1 MKHRRP
7 ARSFL
12 REQPGTPVPPYCLRQ
27 QGPTP
32 RTFAGETPRRPAS
45 RPLYK
50 LRLFGASYGRHEL
63 EHQPGTAA
71 APENSCTRCSPPL
84 GREPDP
90 LLPGDP
96 AAPGT
101 QVPPQIETPGQ
112 TPHPDTNSAPQGVP
126 MTNGTPAAC
135 YQKNA
140 REFLAGDVQTSVMA
154 HYAPGLFSTDQHTHS
169 CHPAPEED
177 ASQVLSLVDWRE
189 DAPYG

>member
-1 MKHRRP
+1 M
-7 ARSFL
+7 SL
-12 REQPGTPVPPYCLRQ
+12 TP
-27 QGPTP
+27 
-32 RTFAGETPRRPAS
+32 FI
-45 RPLYK
+45 
-50 LRLFGASYGRHEL
+50 RHEL

-84 GREPDP
+84 GREPDI

-112 TPHPDTNSAPQGVP
+112 
-126 MTNGTPAAC
+126 TPAAC

-169 CHPAPEED
+169 CHPAPDED

>member
-1 MKHRRP
+1 M
-7 ARSFL
+7 SL
-12 REQPGTPVPPYCLRQ
+12 TP
-27 QGPTP
+27 
-32 RTFAGETPRRPAS
+32 FI
-45 RPLYK
+45 
-50 LRLFGASYGRHEL
+50 RHEL

-84 GREPDP
+84 GKEPDI

-169 CHPAPEED
+169 CHRAPDED

>member
-1 MKHRRP
+1 M
-7 ARSFL
+7 SL
-12 REQPGTPVPPYCLRQ
+12 TP
-27 QGPTP
+27 
-32 RTFAGETPRRPAS
+32 FI
-45 RPLYK
+45 
-50 LRLFGASYGRHEL
+50 RHEL
-63 EHQPGTAA
+63 EHQSGTAA

-84 GREPDP
+84 GREPDI

-140 REFLAGDVQTSVMA
+140 REFLAGDV
-154 HYAPGLFSTDQHTHS
+154 
-169 CHPAPEED
+169 
-177 ASQVLSLVDWRE
+177 
-189 DAPYG
+189 

>member
-1 MKHRRP
+1 M
-7 ARSFL
+7 SL
-12 REQPGTPVPPYCLRQ
+12 TP
-27 QGPTP
+27 
-32 RTFAGETPRRPAS
+32 FI
-45 RPLYK
+45 
-50 LRLFGASYGRHEL
+50 RHEL

-71 APENSCTRCSPPL
+71 APENSCSRCSPPL
-84 GREPDP
+84 GKE
-90 LLPGDP
+90 
-96 AAPGT
+96 
-101 QVPPQIETPGQ
+101 
-112 TPHPDTNSAPQGVP
+112 PDTNSAPQGVP

-169 CHPAPEED
+169 CHPAPDED